1 MDEELHDLEQE
12 YCPPLDPALIHAL
25 YPDYA
30 GQSGGT
36 QVLRG
41 LLEDLKQT
49 AAAEQLTEFDPSGSS
64 GGAVRTSP
72 SKQFDDA
79 ESSTETWTSLSQT
92 NGTDST
98 SLSNGLATLE
108 LGVNSDHLA
117 FGGYFR
123 ETEGYDTPTKEALL
137 AETFPTLRL
146 EFVTYTLKKCG
157 DDFEKATDELLNHVY
172 FHDVS
177 GSPGDE
183 VPVVKG
189 IDAFS
194 EEHHLPQ
201 RGKKGKTKKRQIHV
215 DYHNVA
221 SASNSESELSPT
233 APIANRWK
241 DSGRDIEFLSSRTKV
256 SAKTIASLYHAN
268 GLSLAGT
275 IVAMMKTSIA
285 DHGKKEPEARIIQ
298 PALDL
303 NEEFPNIE
311 LDYAI
316 ALIRLT
322 APSTS
327 YAHELAKKIT
337 GCPSAS
343 YVTKGSIQV
352 IPQYAPVSLSE
363 PTPESTKLPDLAPS
377 ATPHTAASLA
387 AVRSSAFNN
396 ASASF
401 RKGRSNPLYKAA
413 AGYYAQVGRD
423 ANAHLRAQSEADAD
437 VFVSQQSTSTV
448 LDLHGVTVDSATRI
462 AKRRTKAWWDGLGEA
477 RIPGYGQGRGG
488 ARDGFRIVT
497 GLGRH
502 SEGGRGKIGPAV
514 VRALVQEGWR
524 VEVGSGEVIV
534 TGKAKRTQAPH

>member
-1 MDEELHDLEQE
+1 MDEELHNLERE

-30 GQSGGT
+30 GQPGGT

-49 AAAEQLTEFDPSGSS
+49 AAVEQLTDFDPSGSS
-64 GGAVRTSP
+64 GGAVRPSP
-72 SKQFDDA
+72 SKHFDYG
-79 ESSTETWTSLSQT
+79 ESSIETWASQPQT

-98 SLSNGLATLE
+98 SLSDGLATLE
-108 LGVNSDHLA
+108 LGADLDHPA

-123 ETEGYDTPTKEALL
+123 ETRGYDTPTKEALL

-177 GSPGDE
+177 GSPGEE

-201 RGKKGKTKKRQIHV
+201 RGKKGKKKKQKRV
-215 DYHNVA
+215 DLYNVT
-221 SASNSESELSPT
+221 SASNSESDLSPT

-256 SAKTIASLYHAN
+256 SVKTISSLYHAN

-275 IVAMMKTSIA
+275 IVAMAKTSIA
-285 DHGKKEPEARIIQ
+285 DHGKEEPEARVMQ

-311 LDYAI
+311 LEYAI
-316 ALIRLT
+316 ALVRLT
-322 APSTS
+322 APSTA
-327 YAHELAKKIT
+327 YAHELAKKLT
-337 GCPSAS
+337 VYSSAA
-343 YVTKGSIQV
+343 YVAKGGLQV
-352 IPQYAPVSLSE
+352 IPRYVPVTLSE
-363 PTPESTKLPDLAPS
+363 PILESTKLPDLAPS
-377 ATPHTAASLA
+377 AAPHTAASLA
-387 AVRSSAFNN
+387 AARSSAFNN
-396 ASASF
+396 ASATY

-437 VFVSQQSTSTV
+437 IFVSQQSTSTV

-462 AKRRTKAWWDGLGEA
+462 AKQKSQAWWDGLGEA
-477 RIPGYGQGRGG
+477 KIPGYGQGRGSV
-488 ARDGFRIVT
+488 RDGFRIVT

-514 VRALVQEGWR
+514 VRALVKEGWR

-534 TGKAKRTQAPH
+534 TGKAKRT